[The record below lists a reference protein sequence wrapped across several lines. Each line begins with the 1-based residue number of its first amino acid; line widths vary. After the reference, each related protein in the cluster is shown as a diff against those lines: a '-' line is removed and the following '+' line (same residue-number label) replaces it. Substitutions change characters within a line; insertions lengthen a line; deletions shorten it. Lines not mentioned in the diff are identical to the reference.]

1 MVAFV
6 RQGPRSSGIRGRSFF
21 NVLSDTISYLKGL
34 DLSPKIDTPDWRSL
48 LSSEREA
55 IGNDTEGDAIR
66 RARAQAA
73 HAASGGIGAS
83 ALSDMGLAFEEM
95 LLHSQTM
102 VVMHVELVGHDLLV
116 SSDAVSRATQDFF
129 ADAPFSIGGKR
140 LRDLVSALSWRS
152 AVEHAGVALSRCTG
166 VGCVPG

>member
-21 NVLSDTISYLKGL
+21 NVLSDTIRYLQGL

-66 RARAQAA
+66 RAHAA

-152 AVEHAGVALSRCTG
+152 AVEHAGVALPRCTG